1 MTPPAHGVR
10 SVTITG
16 TGSYLPE
23 RVLTNADL
31 ESMVATTDEWIHT
44 RTGIRA
50 RHIARAD
57 ETAADMGAL
66 AAGRA
71 LEMAGV
77 APADVEM
84 IVVATVTPDM
94 PFPCTA
100 CFVQNR
106 LGAKNAFCMDLE
118 AACSGFLYGVEVAR
132 QFVASGSVSTAL
144 VIGSEKLSCVTD
156 WQDRATCVL
165 FGDGAGA
172 AVVQPRRDGRGILG
186 SVMGA
191 DGGLTGLLNL
201 PGGGSLNPCSAQT
214 VAERMHYMKMKGNEV
229 FRHAVRCMCDA
240 ACKVLDKYGLTI
252 HDVKWVVPHQANMRI
267 IRAIAERLDN
277 SFDKFIVNLERVGNI
292 SSASV
297 PVALDEAVR
306 AGQIRRGDVLLF
318 VAFGGGFTWGATLM
332 EW

>member
-1 MTPPAHGVR
+1 
-10 SVTITG
+10 
-16 TGSYLPE
+16 
-23 RVLTNADL
+23 
-31 ESMVATTDEWIHT
+31 
-44 RTGIRA
+44 
-50 RHIARAD
+50 
-57 ETAADMGAL
+57 
-66 AAGRA
+66 
-71 LEMAGV
+71 
-77 APADVEM
+77 
-84 IVVATVTPDM
+84 
-94 PFPCTA
+94 
-100 CFVQNR
+100 
-106 LGAKNAFCMDLE
+106 
-118 AACSGFLYGVEVAR
+118 
-132 QFVASGSVSTAL
+132 
-144 VIGSEKLSCVTD
+144 
-156 WQDRATCVL
+156 VL

-172 AVVQPRRDGRGILG
+172 AVVQPCRDGRGILG
-186 SVMGA
+186 SVMGS

-240 ACKVLDKYGLTI
+240 ACKVLDKHGLTI

-306 AGQIRRGDVLLF
+306 AGQIQRGDLLLF